1 MVAGPAQSVLAPPQD
16 TYLNQIMKIFLT
28 SIKRVTTLEP
38 ERFFATVAAY
48 DPEDEHSSEIAVT
61 VELGSDAMLLTV
73 SQIEA
78 IAIDKARKMMNE
90 AAR

>member
-1 MVAGPAQSVLAPPQD
+1 
-16 TYLNQIMKIFLT
+16 MKIFLT

-38 ERFFATVAAY
+38 ERLFATVAAY
-48 DPEDEHSSEIAVT
+48 DPDDEHSAEISVT

-78 IAIDKARKMMNE
+78 IAINKARKIMNE
-90 AAR
+90 VALE

>member
-1 MVAGPAQSVLAPPQD
+1 M
-16 TYLNQIMKIFLT
+16 
-28 SIKRVTTLEP
+28 TTLEP
-38 ERFFATVAAY
+38 ERLFATVAAY
-48 DPEDEHSSEIAVT
+48 DLEDEHSSEIAVT

-90 AAR
+90 AARN

>member
-1 MVAGPAQSVLAPPQD
+1 M
-16 TYLNQIMKIFLT
+16 
-28 SIKRVTTLEP
+28 TTLEP
-38 ERFFATVAAY
+38 ERLFATVSAY
-48 DPEDEHSSEIAVT
+48 DPEDERSSEITIT

-90 AAR
+90 AARN